1 MTSFPNTLPASREPF
16 MATVGDKHY
25 RARITKR
32 VDLAP
37 ELWVIRVDPGAQF
50 RFTPGQYATLGIEHE
65 DKRLE
70 RPYSIASSPYDNEV
84 EFFFEL
90 VPHGALTPQIY
101 SLKTGD
107 ELLMRKVSKG
117 RFTLDTASGRKNHLL
132 ICTVTGVAP
141 YVSFVRTLYRDWKE
155 GKFKGDHHLY
165 LLNGASRSWEFG
177 YCDELQKYAGEVPW
191 LKYVPTVSRP
201 WEDSN
206 WQGEVGR
213 VDELIRK
220 YADMWG
226 LTAQNGVGYL
236 CGHPEMIEHGKGI
249 LQRVGFTKEF
259 LREEIYWIPS
269 KESATQ
275 VSA

>member
-1 MTSFPNTLPASREPF
+1 MTSLSTSLPFAREPF
-16 MATVGDKHY
+16 MSTVGDKHY

-37 ELWVIRVDPGAQF
+37 ELWMIRIDPGAEF
-50 RFTPGQYATLGIEHE
+50 KFTPGQYATLGVEGE
-65 DKRLE
+65 EKRSE
-70 RPYSIASSPYDNEV
+70 RPYSIASSPYEKEI

-90 VPHGALTPQIY
+90 VPHGELTPKIHT
-101 SLKTGD
+101 LKTGD
-107 ELLMRKVSKG
+107 ELLMRRASKG

-141 YVSFVRTLYRDWKE
+141 YVSFARTLFKDWKE
-155 GKFKGDHHLY
+155 GRFQGEHKLY
-165 LLNGASRSWEFG
+165 ILNGASRSWEFG
-177 YCDELQKYAGEVPW
+177 YCEELQKYADEAPW

-201 WEDSN
+201 WEDAD
-206 WQGEVGR
+206 WKGEIGR

-220 YADMWG
+220 YADLWG
-226 LTAQNGVGYL
+226 VTSQNGVGYL

-249 LQRVGFTKEF
+249 LKRIGFQKEF

-269 KESATQ
+269 KEAT
-275 VSA
+275 AAG